1 MAVKVLESEKKPY
14 LRYEFKVTNHPTKE
28 NVVRIDCIDNYWDK
42 SDYMLSDH
50 NTGEIY
56 SYNDVALKTCMQM
69 INACRI
75 DTYNVV
81 NGMHLKAYF
90 TEPLGRLVKV
100 EGAQLTESLGR
111 PSSDEDVRIH
121 TMAISN
127 QLHMK
132 ASRLNKITDHVVDGL
147 LTDVGMDCLKISEM
161 LRNGSIDEALRN
173 ISELALDA
181 KTILS
186 TAKQLESVC
195 EGIMANAERLERLYK

>member
-14 LRYEFKVTNHPTKE
+14 LRYEFKVSNHPTKK
-28 NVVRIDCIDNYWDK
+28 NVVRIDCVDNYWDK

-100 EGAQLTESLGR
+100 EGAQLTEESHG
-111 PSSDEDVRIH
+111 PMSQSEDVVAYRSIAH
-121 TMAISN
+121 SLKRKASKLNDLTEQVKDGLFTDLAEDCQKASDLLKAGEVEEAQKLMN
-127 QLHMK
+127 GMK
-132 ASRLNKITDHVVDGL
+132 A
-147 LTDVGMDCLKISEM
+147 
-161 LRNGSIDEALRN
+161 
-173 ISELALDA
+173 DA
-181 KTILS
+181 KTILH
-186 TAKQLESVC
+186 TATELETVG
-195 EGIMANAERLERLYK
+195 EGLIALIERINR

>member
-28 NVVRIDCIDNYWDK
+28 NVVRIDCVDNYWDK

-100 EGAQLTESLGR
+100 EGAQLTEAAHGPKSQSEDKVAYISVANSLKR
-111 PSSDEDVRIH
+111 KSS
-121 TMAISN
+121 
-127 QLHMK
+127 K
-132 ASRLNKITDHVVDGL
+132 LNELTKQSKDGL
-147 LTDVGMDCLKISEM
+147 FSDIAEDCLKASDYLKE
-161 LRNGSIDEALRN
+161 GKVDEAKKL
-173 ISELALDA
+173 IKDIKADA
-181 KTILS
+181 KTILQ
-186 TAKQLESVC
+186 TATQLETIG
-195 EGIMANAERLERLYK
+195 EGLLALAERVK